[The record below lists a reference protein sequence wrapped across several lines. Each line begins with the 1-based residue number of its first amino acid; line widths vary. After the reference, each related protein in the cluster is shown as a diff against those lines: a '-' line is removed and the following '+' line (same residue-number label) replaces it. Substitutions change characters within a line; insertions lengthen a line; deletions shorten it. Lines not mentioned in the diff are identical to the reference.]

1 MRSIDEF
8 SKIVG
13 AMSCFNEMIACGC
26 KNVALGHPTSDR
38 ALRDEHMV
46 FALEICKQ
54 KGTMCCE
61 ENGGFLTDLFPYSMN
76 KDKFNILFY
85 RTEADRDAYVWRQR
99 DSTPARSAGRSPTT
113 SASSCPTPMRP

>member
-54 KGTMCCE
+54 
-61 ENGGFLTDLFPYSMN
+61 
-76 KDKFNILFY
+76 
-85 RTEADRDAYVWRQR
+85 
-99 DSTPARSAGRSPTT
+99 
-113 SASSCPTPMRP
+113 